1 MTESLAA
8 ALQHL
13 RYPDRART
21 IWVDAIC
28 INQGINSEKNHQ
40 IALMGSIYSQAQ
52 RTLAWLGA
60 ADDDVA
66 GRAFDYVSRLD
77 AYLRSHLEDYETKKL
92 GLEPINVPNR
102 ILTELSVSWLPGLYE
117 ALGPLFASP
126 WFHRLWV
133 VQEIVL
139 AKYVEL
145 IFGTRTI
152 FLDRLLSPV
161 FIMGGFVVFVHCPAL
176 FDVDAFHNLFYM
188 GVIKMRFDLVQP
200 HPNPSYNIL
209 HVFRQVQNLVAAD
222 PRDMIYG
229 LLGLGYASGFKAD
242 YTLSPEEVFRDFAT
256 WCLRSSPN
264 NLLVLSY
271 AGLSRSASDW
281 VSWVPQPYLC
291 KIITPFSEI
300 SHFRASGDIIERR
313 NESTENSWY
322 LSGRNVLQLRGRF
335 IDDVVKIANV

>member
-13 RYPDRART
+13 RYPERART

-92 GLEPINVPNR
+92 GLEAINVPNR

-176 FDVDAFHNLFYM
+176 FDVDAFNNLFYM
-188 GVIKMRFDLVQP
+188 GIIKMAFGLKQP
-200 HPNPSYNIL
+200 HPNPSYDIL
-209 HVFRQVQNLVAAD
+209 HVFRIVQNLVAAD

-242 YTLSPEEVFRDFAT
+242 YTLSTEEVFRDFAI
-256 WCLRSSPN
+256 WCLRSGPN
-264 NLLVLSY
+264 QCV
-271 AGLSRSASDW
+271 
-281 VSWVPQPYLC
+281 Q
-291 KIITPFSEI
+291 
-300 SHFRASGDIIERR
+300 
-313 NESTENSWY
+313 
-322 LSGRNVLQLRGRF
+322 
-335 IDDVVKIANV
+335 